1 MLETGLGICKRGDVL
16 IRVMVVDD
24 HDLVRLGIV
33 SLLSDSD
40 KIEVVAQ
47 AQSGEE
53 AIQLAKDYDP
63 DVVLMDIRMPGMGGL
78 EATHKLIR
86 QNEEMKII
94 AVTACNEDP
103 YANRLLQAGAA
114 GYMTKGATADEMIMA
129 ILKVKSGQR
138 YISPEIAQ
146 RMALKPFE
154 TQESACPF
162 DVLSDREMQISIMI
176 ANCVK
181 VQEISDQ
188 LFLSPKTVNTY
199 RYRIFDKLNI
209 SSDVELT
216 RLAIRH
222 GMVDTES
229 SL

>member
-1 MLETGLGICKRGDVL
+1 M
-16 IRVMVVDD
+16 VDD

-53 AIQLAKDYDP
+53 AIQLAKEHDP

-78 EATHKLIR
+78 EATHKLVR

-114 GYMTKGATADEMIMA
+114 GYMTKGATAKEMVMA

-154 TQESACPF
+154 SQESACPF

>member
-1 MLETGLGICKRGDVL
+1 M

-40 KIEVVAQ
+40 KIDVVAQ

-53 AIQLAKDYDP
+53 AIQLAKDHDP

>member
-1 MLETGLGICKRGDVL
+1 
-16 IRVMVVDD
+16 MVVDD

-53 AIQLAKDYDP
+53 AIQLAKEHDP

-78 EATHKLIR
+78 EATHKLVR

-114 GYMTKGATADEMIMA
+114 GYMTKGATADEMVMA

-154 TQESACPF
+154 SQESACPF

>member
-1 MLETGLGICKRGDVL
+1 
-16 IRVMVVDD
+16 MVVDD

-53 AIQLAKDYDP
+53 AIQLAKEHDP

-78 EATHKLIR
+78 EATHKLVR

-114 GYMTKGATADEMIMA
+114 GYMTKGATAKEMVMA

-154 TQESACPF
+154 SQESACPF

>member
-1 MLETGLGICKRGDVL
+1 
-16 IRVMVVDD
+16 
-24 HDLVRLGIV
+24 
-33 SLLSDSD
+33 
-40 KIEVVAQ
+40 
-47 AQSGEE
+47 
-53 AIQLAKDYDP
+53 
-63 DVVLMDIRMPGMGGL
+63 
-78 EATHKLIR
+78 
-86 QNEEMKII
+86 MKII

-114 GYMTKGATADEMIMA
+114 GYMTKGATAEEMVMA

-154 TQESACPF
+154 SQESACPF

>member
-1 MLETGLGICKRGDVL
+1 
-16 IRVMVVDD
+16 MVVDD

-53 AIQLAKDYDP
+53 AIQLAKDHDP

-78 EATHKLIR
+78 EATHKLVR

-114 GYMTKGATADEMIMA
+114 GYMTKGATADEMVMA

-154 TQESACPF
+154 SQESACPF
-162 DVLSDREMQISIMI
+162 DALSDREMQISIMI

>member
-1 MLETGLGICKRGDVL
+1 
-16 IRVMVVDD
+16 MVVDD

-33 SLLSDSD
+33 SLLSDSEL
-40 KIEVVAQ
+40 IEVVSQ
-47 AQSGEE
+47 AASGED
-53 AIQLAKDYDP
+53 AIVNAKEVEP

-78 EATHKLIR
+78 EATHKLLR
-86 QNEEMKII
+86 QNEEIKVI

-103 YANRLLQAGAA
+103 YASRLLDAGAA
-114 GYMTKGATADEMIMA
+114 GYMTKGASADEMVQA

-154 TQESACPF
+154 NNGNGCPF
-162 DVLSDREMQISIMI
+162 DILSDREMQISVMI

-199 RYRIFDKLNI
+199 RYRIFEKMDI

-222 GMVDTES
+222 GMVDTET

>member
-1 MLETGLGICKRGDVL
+1 MIK
-16 IRVMVVDD
+16 VMVVDD

-40 KIEVVAQ
+40 LIEVVSQ
-47 AQSGEE
+47 AASGED
-53 AIQLAKDYDP
+53 AIVNAKETEP

-78 EATHKLIR
+78 EATHKLLR
-86 QNEEMKII
+86 QNEEIKVI

-103 YANRLLQAGAA
+103 YASRLLDAGAA
-114 GYMTKGATADEMIMA
+114 GYMTKGASADEMVQA

-154 TQESACPF
+154 NNGSGCPF
-162 DVLSDREMQISIMI
+162 DILSDREMQISVMI

-199 RYRIFDKLNI
+199 RYRIFEKMDI

-222 GMVDTES
+222 GMVDTET